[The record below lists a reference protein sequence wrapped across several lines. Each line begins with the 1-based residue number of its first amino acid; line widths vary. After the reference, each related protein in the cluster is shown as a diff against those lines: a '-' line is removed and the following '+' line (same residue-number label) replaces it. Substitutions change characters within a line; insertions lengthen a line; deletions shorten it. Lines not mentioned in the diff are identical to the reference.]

1 MTNNTLSNLQPR
13 LVGPILPRRIPSM
26 RAWAESTIIVP
37 DGPYKGER
45 FSCDTQPFSGLFFDE
60 IDSGRWERIAAT
72 GPTQTGKTLICFV
85 IPTLHHLAA
94 IGETVVAGLPLMDIA
109 HDKWAEDFTPV
120 IEASPELR
128 SMLPTRGEGSRG
140 GKVKSRV
147 KFTNGAT
154 LRFMS
159 GGGKDKSRAAFT
171 SRVLAVTEVDGLDE
185 SGTTSREADKLKQME
200 ARLRAYLAVG
210 IREYLE
216 CTVSTTDGRIWQE
229 YLAGTESR
237 IARPCP
243 HCRVY
248 VCPEREHLKGWE
260 DAENEL
266 EAREGA
272 HWTCPACEK
281 PWTEEERYAAN
292 LKSVLVHRGQE
303 VTCDGKVVG
312 PPPQTRTLGF
322 RWTAVDNHFATA
334 ADVGADEW
342 AARRAVDKEN
352 AEKELCQ
359 FVHCIPYEAPEI
371 ELTPL
376 DADALAKRTTGFKKG
391 VVPAACVGVAV
402 GVDTGKRQLD
412 WTAIACLA
420 DTSEFVIDYGEQS
433 VAADR
438 LGVQRGLLEALAE
451 LQTYL
456 DSGWRS
462 ETGAI
467 VKPAQI
473 WIDSGYHEHT
483 DAVYQFCRNANKG
496 CKPGAERYRP
506 SKGRGEGQRGT
517 TRYYEPKQTT
527 SEVRYIG
534 KEYHLRYT
542 RRAGQSVVH
551 VNADH
556 WKSELHDRLAMAAD
570 QPGAIVLYDA
580 ADSRE
585 HEDFIDQIT
594 AEVQKE
600 KWIDGKGSVIVWDRI
615 RRKNHKLDSSY
626 AATAA
631 CDLMLALI
639 ASARTPR
646 LSLAELAQR
655 AKG

>member
-1 MTNNTLSNLQPR
+1 
-13 LVGPILPRRIPSM
+13 M

-60 IDSGRWERIAAT
+60 IDSGKWERIAAT
-72 GPTQTGKTLICFV
+72 GPTQTGKTLISFV
-85 IPTLHHLAA
+85 IPVLHHLAA

-128 SMLPTRGEGSRG
+128 SMLPARGEGSRG

-229 YLAGTESR
+229 YLAGTQSR

-243 HCRVY
+243 HCGAY
-248 VCPEREHLKGWE
+248 VTLEREHLKGWQ

-266 EAREGA
+266 EAREGSQ
-272 HWTCPACEK
+272 WTCPECEAA
-281 PWTEEERYAAN
+281 WTEEERYAAN
-292 LKSVLVHRGQE
+292 LQSVLVHRGQE
-303 VTCDGKVVG
+303 VTPDGKVVG
-312 PPPQTRTLGF
+312 APPQTRTLGF

-342 AARRAVDKEN
+342 GANREVDRDN
-352 AEKELCQ
+352 AERELCQ
-359 FVHCIPYEAPEI
+359 FVHCIPYEEPEV

-376 DADALAKRTTGFKKG
+376 DPKTVAKRTAGFKKG
-391 VVPAACVGVAV
+391 IIPAECVGVSV
-402 GVDTGKRQLD
+402 GVDTGKRKLH
-412 WTAIACLA
+412 WTAAAWMA
-420 DTSEFVIDYGEQS
+420 DARGFIVDYGEQS
-433 VAADR
+433 VPADTI
-438 LGVQRGLLEALAE
+438 GVERGLIKALGE

-456 DSGWRS
+456 DSGWQSSDGRRF
-462 ETGAI
+462 I
-467 VKPAQI
+467 PNQI
-473 WIDSGYHEHT
+473 WIDSGWHQHT
-483 DAVYQFCRNANKG
+483 DAVYRFCQQASAECRRG
-496 CKPGAERYRP
+496 GERYRP
-506 SKGRGEGQRGT
+506 SKGFGEGQRGT
-517 TRYYEPKQTT
+517 TRYYAPKA
-527 SEVRYIG
+527 IG
-534 KEYHLRYT
+534 KEVRRIEKEFHLSWLQ
-542 RRAGQSVVH
+542 RARQMVAH

-556 WKSELHDRLAMAAD
+556 WKSELHHRLAMSPD
-570 QPGAIVLYDA
+570 EPGAIVLYETADPGEHREFSEQLA
-580 ADSRE
+580 AER
-585 HEDFIDQIT
+585 Q
-594 AEVQKE
+594 VE
-600 KWIDGKGSVIVWDRI
+600 KWREGRGSAIVWERI
-615 RRKNHKLDSSY
+615 RRANHFLDATY

-631 CDLMLALI
+631 GHLMLALI

-646 LSLAELAQR
+646 LSLSELAKR